1 MSMEPLDSI
10 RFLNNQLVW
19 QPLIIASDGRQLGNT
34 EFFVSESP
42 SEVQKTLAALLR
54 TIELQGADIL
64 QTLNREASLLRREA
78 NNLSDFLR
86 QSRSTKEAV
95 INGQRLQAVM
105 LLLRMVEAYQHF
117 YSAKKTGTSGD

>member
-64 QTLNREASLLRREA
+64 QTLNREASLLRRDA

>member
-64 QTLNREASLLRREA
+64 QTLNREASLLRRDA

-105 LLLRMVEAYQHF
+105 LLLRMVEA
-117 YSAKKTGTSGD
+117 